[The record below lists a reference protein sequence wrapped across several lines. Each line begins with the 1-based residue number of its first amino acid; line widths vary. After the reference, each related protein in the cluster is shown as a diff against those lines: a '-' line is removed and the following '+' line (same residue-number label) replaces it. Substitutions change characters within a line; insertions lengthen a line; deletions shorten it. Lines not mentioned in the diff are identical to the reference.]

1 MYYKNKKLQYF
12 SIVFIS
18 LVSIL
23 KIIFDIYFFQISLN
37 KSILYTSLLLL
48 PIGIMYVL
56 RKYLLIKKKTIN
68 ANSTLLFEFI
78 VVFIIQELIILFIQ
92 FSGIRLNNVNSFIIQ
107 IILMIVLLLVY
118 NYLRLKLKTEKIH
131 LNLNCSSFF
140 ISMIIGVVFLCLT
153 RLQSRVYGKIDIF
166 QMIINF
172 IFLFFYPALYEE
184 FLYRGFI
191 IGGMKKFKLDDEWIN
206 IIQALV
212 FGLVHYNQFSQY
224 GVLGILGTSTQ
235 ILVGFLLGKMYY
247 YTGSLT
253 PCIIIHAFFNLMFL

>member
-1 MYYKNKKLQYF
+1 MYCKNKKSQYF
-12 SIVFIS
+12 SIMFIS
-18 LVSIL
+18 LVSIF
-23 KIIFDIYFFQISLN
+23 KIIFDIYFFKISLN
-37 KSILYTSLLLL
+37 KSILYTSLILL
-48 PIGIMYVL
+48 PIGIMYLL
-56 RKYLLIKKKTIN
+56 RKYLLINNKTIY
-68 ANSTLLFEFI
+68 ANSTLLFAFI
-78 VVFIIQELIILFIQ
+78 FVFIIQELIRVFIQ
-92 FSGIRLNNVNSFIIQ
+92 FYKIRLNNVNLVIIQ

-118 NYLRLKLKTEKIH
+118 NYMRLKLKKEKIY
-131 LNLNCSSFF
+131 LTLNCNSFF
-140 ISMIIGVVFLCLT
+140 ISVIIGIIFLCLT
-153 RLQSRVYGKIDIF
+153 RLQSNFYGKIDIF

-191 IGGMKKFKLDDEWIN
+191 IGGIKKFKLDDEWIN
-206 IIQALV
+206 IIQSLV

-224 GVLGILGTSTQ
+224 GVLGILGTSNQ